1 MFMLMISSKQVQ
13 GISYQRSEIMVEWK
27 KIEDF
32 GSYFGG
38 LTGKTKDDFVD
49 GNAKFIT
56 YMNVFANP
64 SLDISST
71 GVVKINEGE
80 KQNKI
85 QFGDILFTGSS
96 ETPDEA
102 GMSCVVANELDEDYY
117 MNSFCFGIRLDNP
130 KQYNLHYLKH
140 VLRSNDVR
148 KKISKSASGVTR
160 FNISKARFGKIQIPI
175 PSIEEQ
181 NRIVGILDTFTASID
196 NLKEQIAQRRKQYEY
211 YRDQLLDLE
220 GKEGVEMKTL
230 GEICSKLTDGS
241 HFSPRS
247 VEHGYYM
254 PSVKDMTNKGFDYSN
269 CKQISKEDY
278 ESLIRTGCKPKI
290 HDVLIAKDGSMLKY
304 AFPVIKDEDIVILS
318 SIAILTPRTK
328 VITSAYLSHYLKCG
342 KVKEKTIR
350 EYSSK
355 GGVPRI
361 ILKNFKKIC
370 VCIPPL
376 SEQQRIVS
384 ILDTFEASIQNL
396 EAQLSQREKQYEYY
410 RNKLLTFE

>member
-1 MFMLMISSKQVQ
+1 
-13 GISYQRSEIMVEWK
+13 MVEWK
-27 KIEDF
+27 NIEDF

-96 ETPDEA
+96 ETPEEA
-102 GMSCVVANELDEDYY
+102 GMSCVVAEELDEGYY

-130 KQYNLHYLKH
+130 EQYNLHYLKH

-175 PSIEEQ
+175 PSLSEQ

-220 GKEGVEMKTL
+220 GKE
-230 GEICSKLTDGS
+230 
-241 HFSPRS
+241 
-247 VEHGYYM
+247 
-254 PSVKDMTNKGFDYSN
+254 
-269 CKQISKEDY
+269 
-278 ESLIRTGCKPKI
+278 
-290 HDVLIAKDGSMLKY
+290 
-304 AFPVIKDEDIVILS
+304 DEDIHTWGEFCEMIKGNGVQKVDFVDEGVGCIHYGQIYTHYGS
-318 SIAILTPRTK
+318 FTYLTNKFVTK
-328 VITSAYLSHYLKCG
+328 EVFEKARKASKGDIIMTDTSENVEDICKSVAYLGENDIAVSNHALIIKHNQDPKFLSYSTLTKSFFNQKRKVVVGVKVSGIKPEQLAKIKIYLP
-342 KVKEKTIR
+342 
-350 EYSSK
+350 S
-355 GGVPRI
+355 
-361 ILKNFKKIC
+361 
-370 VCIPPL
+370 L
-376 SEQQRIVS
+376 SEQQRIVD
-384 ILDTFEASIQNL
+384 ILDKFEASIRNM